1 MTEKI
6 KLNVAEQLNVCCVE
20 MMGWWNRFNYVFC
33 ATKPKWLW
41 SCIWEVMGNITK
53 MSICLFYWPPYPMMN
68 HFYTDQ
74 SGLFLDD
81 PAQRPPPHLE
91 CTKAH
96 WMVWRCW
103 KKSVNYILWPSHLAK
118 RFQSNVLD
126 YLNIYGVHS
135 SSISCSGSWWPNSA
149 YTVEKFIMTDY
160 IEEEFTTVRRR
171 VQNVGLFWGRVPSAR
186 LYWWRVHNFTLYWWG
201 IHNLSYVDRVHT
213 VRLHWG
219 RVYSAGLCRGTVWL
233 YLGRFSNSRIY

>member
-1 MTEKI
+1 MIMILHMGSHGKHN
-6 KLNVAEQLNVCCVE
+6 KNVYLFILLTTLSYDESFLYWSE
-20 MMGWWNRFNYVFC
+20 WSLPGWPC
-33 ATKPKWLW
+33 PK
-41 SCIWEVMGNITK
+41 
-53 MSICLFYWPPYPMMN
+53 
-68 HFYTDQ
+68 
-74 SGLFLDD
+74 
-81 PAQRPPPHLE
+81 APPPHLE

-233 YLGRFSNSRIY
+233 NLGRFSNSRIY